1 MARMIFPNLPVKD
14 VAAAR
19 SFWTDLGFEFNDA
32 FCSEDA
38 ACLVINDQASV
49 MLLRE
54 GFFHGFHDTRPHT
67 GTETTICL
75 TATSRQ
81 DVDELCAR
89 AGAAGAAVTG
99 TVDDPPMYGGSFRDL
114 DGHIWEV
121 LWMETS

>member
-99 TVDDPPMYGGSFRDL
+99 TVDDPPIYGGSFRDL

-121 LWMETS
+121 LWTETS

>member
-81 DVDELCAR
+81 NVDDLCAR
-89 AGAAGAAVTG
+89 SGAAGAAVTG

>member
-32 FCSEDA
+32 FCNDDA

>member
-99 TVDDPPMYGGSFRDL
+99 TVDDPPIYGGSFRDL

>member
-32 FCSEDA
+32 FCSDDA

-49 MLLRE
+49 MLLCE

-67 GTETTICL
+67 GTESWICL
-75 TATSRQ
+75 TASSRR
-81 DVDELCAR
+81 DADELCAR
-89 AGAAGAAVTG
+89 AGAAGAEVTG

-114 DGHIWEV
+114 DGHLWEV

>member
-75 TATSRQ
+75 TATRRL
-81 DVDELCAR
+81 DVDVLCAR